1 MRKVNIKKHPA
12 YQYALD
18 VQNGNEVAGKYIKT
32 VPKRFIKEI
41 NEGSKCDYYFSTKF
55 LAKLDMFLQ
64 NINMATGSRAG
75 EYQSFFTLF
84 LVLDYQIR
92 LTIFIYRYGLIS

>member
-1 MRKVNIKKHPA
+1 VRKVNIKKHPA

-32 VPKRFIKEI
+32 VAKRFIKEI

-55 LAKLDMFLQ
+55 F
-64 NINMATGSRAG
+64 S
-75 EYQSFFTLF
+75 
-84 LVLDYQIR
+84 
-92 LTIFIYRYGLIS
+92 

>member
-1 MRKVNIKKHPA
+1 M
-12 YQYALD
+12 
-18 VQNGNEVAGKYIKT
+18 AGKYIKT
-32 VPKRFIKEI
+32 VTKRFIKEI

-75 EYQSFFTLF
+75 ESVYDSLEGFQWF
-84 LVLDYQIR
+84 LLEDKLAREVGDKPY
-92 LTIFIYRYGLIS
+92 